1 MQSRA
6 AKLLYLIDLAGTLLF
21 AIEGASAGIKDEL
34 DVLGLTVLAFC
45 TAMGGG
51 MIRDV
56 LIGSVPPNALKDWR
70 YSVAAISGAAIVIF
84 FHPFLRQTP
93 ANLLMVLDAVGL
105 SLFAVSG
112 AGKAMMFELPAINA
126 ILLGGITG
134 VGGGTIRDV
143 LLAKVPTVLWADV
156 YATAALAGAA
166 TLVIARKLGV
176 PPVMSAVL
184 GGVVCFVLRVLSVWQ
199 HWSLPWVH

>member
-6 AKLLYLIDLAGTLLF
+6 ARLLYFVDLAGTLLF

-51 MIRDV
+51 IIRDV
-56 LIGSVPPNALKDWR
+56 LIGSIPPNALRDWR
-70 YSVAAISGAAIVIF
+70 YSATALCGAATVFF
-84 FHPFLRQTP
+84 FHNAVEHAPP
-93 ANLLMVLDAVGL
+93 NLLMVMDAAGL

-166 TLVIARKLGV
+166 ALVLCRKRGV
-176 PPVMSAVL
+176 PPVWSAVI
-184 GGVVCFVLRVLSVWQ
+184 GGAVCFTLRVVGALL
-199 HWSLPWVH
+199 HWNLPWVH